1 MRLKDKVAI
10 VTGGASGIGRSISEL
25 FAFEGAKVLVVDKDY
40 GGGEETLASIQKN
53 NGQAM
58 FISADVSREDVAR
71 QVSDAAVK
79 KYGGIDILI
88 NSAALFILKGIAEVS
103 ASDWAKTAGVNV
115 EGAFFCIKHAVSG
128 MQKAGGGSIVNI
140 SSIAGLVAFMNHL
153 PYGPYKA
160 ALVAMSRNLAQELG
174 AFNIRV
180 NSLSAGCTLT
190 SATYRAMKEWN
201 ITMED
206 MTKGV
211 ENETFLRRMAQPSEI
226 ANAALFLASDEASYV
241 TGANLVVD
249 GGWTA
254 H

>member
-10 VTGGASGIGRSISEL
+10 VTGGASGIGRAICEL
-25 FAFEGAKVLVVDKDY
+25 FAAEGARVLFADKDHS
-40 GGGEETLASIQKN
+40 GGEETTALIKKN

-58 FISADVSREDVAR
+58 FIAADVSREDEAKRIV
-71 QVSDAAVK
+71 DTAVE
-79 KYGGIDILI
+79 KYGGINILV
-88 NSAALFILKGIAEVS
+88 NNAAVFILKGLMDVTPE
-103 ASDWAKTAGVNV
+103 DWIKTAGVNV
-115 EGAFFCIKHAVSG
+115 EGVFFCIKHAVSE

-140 SSIAGLVAFMNHL
+140 SSIAGMTAFMNHL

-160 ALVAMSRNLAQELG
+160 ALIAMSRDLAQELG

-190 SATYRAMKEWN
+190 PATYREMKEWN

-206 MTKGV
+206 IKKGV
-211 ENETFLRRMAQPSEI
+211 EKETFLKRIAQPSEI